1 MMWNALRAELIYFRP
16 WMFGGLGIAVGVSAL
31 LVGLAYFVKGADDI
45 PAFLPGMFPILAG
58 MVVSFIALGL
68 RSEERR
74 ARLLLAAPL
83 TLRQLAGV
91 MVLLPVCLVAAG
103 LLGGALL
110 LGLTSLMAGQFELG
124 NLPVLA
130 RYAGQFLIYALM
142 GPLVQE
148 AVAARR
154 QGRGRAGLAGWAG
167 LVAALPL
174 LISLYWLEARPA
186 LNVGA
191 HLLVATLMVVPT
203 LMLFQGRTDFTR

>member
-1 MMWNALRAELIYFRP
+1 MWNALRAELIYFRP
-16 WMFGGLGIAVGVSAL
+16 WMLGGLGIAAGVSAL
-31 LVGLAYFVKGADDI
+31 LVGLTWFARGVDDI
-45 PAFLPGMFPILAG
+45 PTFLPGMFPIIAG

-68 RSEERR
+68 RSEEHR

-91 MVLLPVCLVAAG
+91 MVLLPVCLVAGG

-110 LGLTSLMAGQFELG
+110 LGLTSLIAGQFELG
-124 NLPVLA
+124 NLSVLA
-130 RYAGQFLIYALM
+130 RLAGQFLSYALM

-167 LVAALPL
+167 LVAAFGL
-174 LISLYWLEARPA
+174 LMSLHWLEGRPA
-186 LNVGA
+186 LSVGG
-191 HLLVATLMVVPT
+191 HLLVAALLVVPT
-203 LMLFQGRTDFTR
+203 LVLYQGRTDFTR